1 MKSLIRAAAAAAIVV
16 ASFAAPAATAQNYYR
31 TLDTSGCVIDVGRT
45 AAPNSQYAYT
55 YTLRNQCTDRSF
67 TIYYEVNGSPRS
79 ATITR
84 GGEWGYPVLNGER
97 FELTGIE
104 G

>member
-1 MKSLIRAAAAAAIVV
+1 MKSLIKAAAAAAFIV
-16 ASFAAPAATAQNYYR
+16 ASLAAPVASAQNYYR

-45 AAPNSQYAYT
+45 AAPNSAYAYT
-55 YTLRNQCTDRSF
+55 YTLRNQCGDRSF
-67 TIYYEVNGSPRS
+67 TIYYEVNGNSRS
-79 ATITR
+79 ATIGR
-84 GGEWGYPVLNGER
+84 NSEWGYPVLNGES

>member
-1 MKSLIRAAAAAAIVV
+1 MTPLLKTIVAAALVAAAC
-16 ASFAAPAATAQNYYR
+16 AAPASAQNYYR

-45 AAPNSQYAYT
+45 AAPNSAYAYT
-55 YTLRNQCTDRSF
+55 YMLRNQCNDRNF

-79 ATITR
+79 GTIVR
-84 GGEWGYPVLNGER
+84 NGEWTYPVLIGER